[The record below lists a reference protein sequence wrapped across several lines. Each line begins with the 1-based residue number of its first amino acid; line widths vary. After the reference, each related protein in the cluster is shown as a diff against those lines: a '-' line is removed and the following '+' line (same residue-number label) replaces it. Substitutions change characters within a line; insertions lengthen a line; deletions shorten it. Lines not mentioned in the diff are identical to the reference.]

1 MASPTATDFTAGA
14 MSDVLN
20 HPSDA
25 QSRGPTSS
33 AASRSMWKR
42 RNGAF
47 FRLVEVHDQPGR
59 PGRRSPEER
68 VMVKGIR
75 KPAVAHELER
85 VALGE
90 LIHEHVRIAVEA
102 AVHEELSAGAARGGP
117 RLQHADPASDAVRL
131 RGHVPPARIPVPPL
145 CSVRAA
151 AQARGTAARASG
163 AGLAAFLPSRSPL
176 TGSDTGVRILAER
189 RARATSHSTR
199 ASQR

>member
-33 AASRSMWKR
+33 AASLSMWKR

-75 KPAVAHELER
+75 KPAFAH
-85 VALGE
+85 AL
-90 LIHEHVRIAVEA
+90 
-102 AVHEELSAGAARGGP
+102 
-117 RLQHADPASDAVRL
+117 D
-131 RGHVPPARIPVPPL
+131 PVP
-145 CSVRAA
+145 
-151 AQARGTAARASG
+151 
-163 AGLAAFLPSRSPL
+163 
-176 TGSDTGVRILAER
+176 LAELTPHPIR
-189 RARATSHSTR
+189 TT
-199 ASQR
+199 